1 MSSVSLLFAGFS
13 DDAKLWVYPLTRPL
27 SPAEHTR
34 VSERLNAFLGEWNSH
49 SAPVRGAYEI
59 FADRFVLIAGA
70 VDDGVSGCS
79 TDSMVRVMKT
89 LREEGID
96 GFDRTLVFFRDA
108 KGTVQAVSRADF
120 QVLVSA
126 GQVDANTP
134 VFDGTIQFVG
144 DLRRGGFETTFGRS
158 WHANAFSA
166 PRPAR

>member
-1 MSSVSLLFAGFS
+1 MKQMFAGFP
-13 DDAKLWVYPLTRPL
+13 DDAKLWVYPLSRPL
-27 SPAEHTR
+27 LDADRAR
-34 VSERLNAFLGEWNSH
+34 VTQRLDAFLGEWNSH
-49 SAPVRGAYEI
+49 GAPVRGAYEI
-59 FADRFVLIAGA
+59 FEDRFVLISGT
-70 VDDGVSGCS
+70 VGDGVSGCS

-108 KGTVQAVSRADF
+108 AGKVQAVSRGDF

-134 VFDGTIQFVG
+134 VFDGTIQFIG

-166 PRPAR
+166 PPPIR